1 MNNREHTQIMKEEL
15 TMSHPKNAFNFCPF
29 CGSGNFVWNGT
40 NAHHCSDC
48 SKKLYVNEVGAVIA
62 LIYNTD
68 GDLLFTTR
76 KFNPAKGT
84 LDLPGGFI
92 DLGETAEHAV
102 VREVKEELN
111 LDVLRLHFYGSF
123 PNEYTYAGLTYF
135 TIDLAFV
142 CEVENFDNLN
152 ANDDVSAICFI
163 NPKQVNLQ
171 EIGLASVR
179 KLVAQLR

>member
-1 MNNREHTQIMKEEL
+1 
-15 TMSHPKNAFNFCPF
+15 MSYSKDSFHFCPF
-29 CGSGNFVWNGT
+29 CGSDNFIWDGEKSH
-40 NAHHCSDC
+40 ACSDC
-48 SKKLYVNEVGAVIA
+48 GKKLYTNAVGAVIA
-62 LIYNTD
+62 LIRNAN
-68 GDLLFTTR
+68 GELLFTTR

-92 DLGETAEHAV
+92 DLQETAEQAV

-111 LDVLRLHFYGSF
+111 LDVVHLQFYGSF

-135 TIDLAFV
+135 TIDLAFE
-142 CEVENFDNLN
+142 CEVENFDNLV
-152 ANDDVSAICFI
+152 ANDDVSDSCFK

-179 KLVAQLR
+179 TLVAGLALKKLTLKLTKQLED